1 MNKLVMFLFGIVE
14 ETIVLH
20 TDDEYY
26 PSQAI
31 LTIVNRCYVDNI
43 EVVNVKHMY
52 QYECTK
58 KELISVN
65 VTLRTK
71 RKNKGKLEFL
81 NRLLLSDKVHMDI
94 KENW

>member
-52 QYECTK
+52 RYECTK

-71 RKNKGKLEFL
+71 RKNKSKLEFL

>member
-1 MNKLVMFLFGIVE
+1 MNKLIMFLFGIVE
-14 ETIVLH
+14 ETLIRH
-20 TDDEYY
+20 TDDKYY

-31 LTIVNRCYVDNI
+31 LTIVNRCLVDNI
-43 EVVNVKHMY
+43 EVVNIKHIY
-52 QYECTK
+52 RYETIK
-58 KELISVN
+58 KELVSVN

-81 NRLLLSDKVHMDI
+81 NRLLLSNKVHTDI

>member
-1 MNKLVMFLFGIVE
+1 MNKLIMFLFGIVE

-31 LTIVNRCYVDNI
+31 LTIVNRCLVDDI

-52 QYECTK
+52 RYECTK
-58 KELISVN
+58 KELVSVN

-81 NRLLLSDKVHMDI
+81 NRLLLSNKVHTDI

>member
-1 MNKLVMFLFGIVE
+1 MNKLVRFLFGIVE

-20 TDDEYY
+20 TDDKYY

-31 LTIVNRCYVDNI
+31 LTIANRCCVDDI
-43 EVVNVKHMY
+43 EVVNVKHIY
-52 QYECTK
+52 RYECIK

-71 RKNKGKLEFL
+71 RKNKYRLEHL
-81 NRLLLSDKVHMDI
+81 NKLLLSNKVHMDI
-94 KENW
+94 KEN

>member
-1 MNKLVMFLFGIVE
+1 MHKLIMLLFGLVE
-14 ETIVLH
+14 ETIILH

-31 LTIVNRCYVDNI
+31 STIINRCSVDDI
-43 EVVNVKHMY
+43 EVVKVKHIY
-52 QYECTK
+52 RYESTK

-71 RKNKGKLEFL
+71 RKNKGRLKYL
-81 NRLLLSDKVHMDI
+81 NELLLNNKVHMDI

>member
-26 PSQAI
+26 PSRAM
-31 LTIVNRCYVDNI
+31 LTIINRCFTDDI

-52 QYECTK
+52 RYECTK
-58 KELISVN
+58 KELVSVS

-71 RKNKGKLEFL
+71 CKNKGKLEFL
-81 NRLLLSDKVHMDI
+81 NRLLLNNKVHMDI

>member
-43 EVVNVKHMY
+43 EVINVKHMY
-52 QYECTK
+52 RYECTK

>member
-1 MNKLVMFLFGIVE
+1 MNKLIMLLFGIVE
-14 ETIVLH
+14 ETIILH

-31 LTIVNRCYVDNI
+31 LTIVNRCWVDDI

-52 QYECTK
+52 RYECTK

-65 VTLRTK
+65 ITLRTT
-71 RKNKGKLEFL
+71 RKNKDKLEFL
-81 NRLLLSDKVHMDI
+81 NSLLLSKNVHMDI

>member
-1 MNKLVMFLFGIVE
+1 MNKLVMFLCGIVE

-31 LTIVNRCYVDNI
+31 LTIVNRCWVDDI

-52 QYECTK
+52 RYESTK

-81 NRLLLSDKVHMDI
+81 NRLLLSDKVHTDI

>member
-1 MNKLVMFLFGIVE
+1 MNKLVMFLCGIVE

-52 QYECTK
+52 WYECTK

-71 RKNKGKLEFL
+71 RKNKGRLEFL
-81 NRLLLSDKVHMDI
+81 NRILLNDNVHMDI
-94 KENW
+94 KEN

>member
-1 MNKLVMFLFGIVE
+1 MNKLIMFLFGIVE

-31 LTIVNRCYVDNI
+31 LTIINRCWVDNI

-52 QYECTK
+52 RYECTK
-58 KELISVN
+58 KELVSVN
-65 VTLRTK
+65 ITLKTT
-71 RKNKGKLEFL
+71 RKNKSRLASL
-81 NRLLLSDKVHMDI
+81 NRLLLGKDVHMDI
-94 KENW
+94 KEN

>member
-1 MNKLVMFLFGIVE
+1 MNKLVMFLFGLVE

-31 LTIVNRCYVDNI
+31 LTIVNRCFTDDI
-43 EVVNVKHMY
+43 EVVNIKHMY
-52 QYECTK
+52 RYESM
-58 KELISVN
+58 KEELVSVN
-65 VTLRTK
+65 ITLRTT
-71 RKNKGKLEFL
+71 RKNKDKLEFL
-81 NRLLLSDKVHMDI
+81 NRLLLSKNVHMDI

>member
-1 MNKLVMFLFGIVE
+1 MHKLIMLLFGIVE
-14 ETIVLH
+14 ETIILH

-26 PSQAI
+26 PSHAI
-31 LTIVNRCYVDNI
+31 LTIVNRCWVDDI
-43 EVVNVKHMY
+43 EIVNVKHIY
-52 QYECTK
+52 RYESTK

-71 RKNKGKLEFL
+71 RKNKGRLKYL
-81 NRLLLSDKVHMDI
+81 NELLLNNKVHMDI

>member
-14 ETIVLH
+14 ETVVLY

-31 LTIVNRCYVDNI
+31 LTIVNRCWVDDI

-52 QYECTK
+52 RYECTK

-81 NRLLLSDKVHMDI
+81 NRLLLSDKVHTDI
-94 KENW
+94 KEN

>member
-1 MNKLVMFLFGIVE
+1 MNKLVMFLFGLVE
-14 ETIVLH
+14 ETIILH

-31 LTIVNRCYVDNI
+31 LTIVNRCWVDDI
-43 EVVNVKHMY
+43 EVVNVQHMY
-52 QYECTK
+52 RYECTK

-71 RKNKGKLEFL
+71 RKNKDKLEFL
-81 NRLLLSDKVHMDI
+81 NRLLLSKNVHMDI

>member
-1 MNKLVMFLFGIVE
+1 MNKLVRFLFGVVE

-31 LTIVNRCYVDNI
+31 LTIVNRCWVDNI
-43 EVVNVKHMY
+43 EVINVKHMY
-52 QYECTK
+52 RYECTK
-58 KELISVN
+58 KELVSVN

-71 RKNKGKLEFL
+71 RKNKDRLKYL
-81 NRLLLSDKVHMDI
+81 NKLLLNNKVHMDI
-94 KENW
+94 KEN

>member
-52 QYECTK
+52 RYECTK

>member
-1 MNKLVMFLFGIVE
+1 MNKLIMFLFGIVE

-31 LTIVNRCYVDNI
+31 LTIVNRCCVDDI

-52 QYECTK
+52 RYESTK

-81 NRLLLSDKVHMDI
+81 NRLLLSDKVHTDI

>member
-31 LTIVNRCYVDNI
+31 LTIVNRCWVDDI
-43 EVVNVKHMY
+43 EVVNIKHMY
-52 QYECTK
+52 RYECTK
-58 KELISVN
+58 KELVSVN
-65 VTLRTK
+65 VTLRTT
-71 RKNKGKLEFL
+71 RKNKDKLEFL
-81 NRLLLSDKVHMDI
+81 NRLLLSKNVHMDI

>member
-1 MNKLVMFLFGIVE
+1 MNKLVMFLCGIVE

-31 LTIVNRCYVDNI
+31 LTIVNRCWVDDI

-52 QYECTK
+52 RYECTK

-81 NRLLLSDKVHMDI
+81 NRLLLSDKVHTDI

>member
-1 MNKLVMFLFGIVE
+1 MNKLVMFLFGMIE
-14 ETIVLH
+14 ETIILH
-20 TDDEYY
+20 TDDKYY

-31 LTIVNRCYVDNI
+31 LTIVNRCLVDNI
-43 EVVNVKHMY
+43 EVVNVKHTY
-52 QYECTK
+52 RYEAIK
-58 KELISVN
+58 EELISVN

-81 NRLLLSDKVHMDI
+81 NRLLLSNKVHMDV